1 MPRKSFMKSVRKM
14 FGGDGEGS
22 ILEDAAL
29 IGTGAY
35 LARQNP
41 NSSVLGVVGT
51 AGMYFAYFTVG
62 IIIFFIVIFILAMIF
77 GKKGQPPPANAT
89 NSTTA
94 PPPAK

>member
-1 MPRKSFMKSVRKM
+1 MPRKSVRNM
-14 FGGDGEGS
+14 FGGDGNS
-22 ILEDAAL
+22 LIEDAAL

-62 IIIFFIVIFILAMIF
+62 LLIFFLIFILIAVIF
-77 GKKGQPPPANAT
+77 GKKTDPPPANAS

-94 PPPAK
+94 PPAK